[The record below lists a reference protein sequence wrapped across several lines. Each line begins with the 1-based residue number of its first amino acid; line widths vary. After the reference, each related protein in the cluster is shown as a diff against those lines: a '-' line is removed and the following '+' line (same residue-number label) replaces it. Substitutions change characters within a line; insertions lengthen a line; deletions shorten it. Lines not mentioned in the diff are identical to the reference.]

1 MIHTLP
7 DDILYSISKS
17 LTKTDFIAL
26 SQTCKKFKNL
36 YYTKSK
42 KIKTD
47 FINIIKILKYPP
59 IARTVLLHK
68 LKLLVQYK
76 YYGNDDLNINYYE
89 ISDLLIYV
97 INNDFRIL
105 HKFPPSVIRDVYCM
119 YPIPEIKNIIITQG
133 NIILT
138 NNYIF
143 LVCLDRSEILNI
155 VSNRFRTTTLINI
168 ILLCE
173 LEHLYDDFIYND
185 KYYSISCIDEYT
197 VKYLI
202 VNSKI
207 EILESILKKYKVVTK
222 TILIAIIELDALN
235 LLIYVLNVCI
245 NIYNYLDVLSRL
257 SIEIGYNDCID
268 LMKSLN
274 VLPVSYGALLYV
286 SNYGYDLKST
296 WKI

>member
-1 MIHTLP
+1 
-7 DDILYSISKS
+7 
-17 LTKTDFIAL
+17 
-26 SQTCKKFKNL
+26 
-36 YYTKSK
+36 
-42 KIKTD
+42 
-47 FINIIKILKYPP
+47 
-59 IARTVLLHK
+59 
-68 LKLLVQYK
+68 
-76 YYGNDDLNINYYE
+76 
-89 ISDLLIYV
+89 
-97 INNDFRIL
+97 
-105 HKFPPSVIRDVYCM
+105 M